1 MNSHQLQIEQQIKDS
16 SATQFACLEQSE
28 LIANISSLV
37 IAAFRNGH
45 KLFLFGN
52 GGSASDAEHIATELS
67 GRFKLERPSL
77 PALSL
82 TANTSTLTAIA
93 NDYGFEMLFSRQL
106 EGLATKDDV
115 VIGIS
120 TSGNSPNVING
131 LKFAKSVGAT
141 TIAMTGK
148 SGGKLKEFAEYCL
161 CIPSDDTPRIQE
173 AHILIGHILCDL
185 VEKDLFESKA
195 GIDHG

>member
-1 MNSHQLQIEQQIKDS
+1 MNSYKLQIEQQIKDS
-16 SATQFACLEQSE
+16 SAIQLSCLAQAE
-28 LIANISSLV
+28 LIAQVSSLV

-131 LKFAKSVGAT
+131 LKFANSIGAT

-148 SGGKLKEFAEYCL
+148 SGGKLKEITAYCL

-185 VEKDLFESKA
+185 VEKDLF
-195 GIDHG
+195 G

>member
-1 MNSHQLQIEQQIKDS
+1 MNSHQLQIEKQVKDS
-16 SATQFACLEQSE
+16 SATISACLEQSE
-28 LIANISSLV
+28 LIANISSLL
-37 IAAFRNGH
+37 IAAFRSGH

-106 EGLATKDDV
+106 EGLATTGDV

-131 LKFAKSVGAT
+131 LKFAKSIGAT

-148 SGGKLKEFAEYCL
+148 SGGRLKEIADFCL
-161 CIPSDDTPRIQE
+161 CISSDDTPRIQE

-185 VEKDLFESKA
+185 VEKDLF
-195 GIDHG
+195 G

>member
-16 SATQFACLEQSE
+16 SATISACLEQSE
-28 LIANISSLV
+28 LIVNISSLV
-37 IAAFRNGH
+37 IAAFRSGH

-106 EGLATKDDV
+106 EGLATSGDV

-131 LKFAKSVGAT
+131 LKFAKSIGAT

-148 SGGKLKEFAEYCL
+148 SGGKLKEFAQYCL

-185 VEKDLFESKA
+185 VEKDLFESKQE
-195 GIDHG
+195 

>member
-1 MNSHQLQIEQQIKDS
+1 MNSHQLQIEHQIKDS
-16 SATQFACLEQSE
+16 SATLLACLEQSE

-37 IAAFRNGH
+37 IEAFRNGH

-106 EGLATKDDV
+106 EGLATKGDV
-115 VIGIS
+115 VFGIS

-131 LKFAKSVGAT
+131 LKFAKSIGAT

-148 SGGKLKEFAEYCL
+148 SGGKLKEFADYCL

-185 VEKDLFESKA
+185 VEKELFSLKN
-195 GIDHG
+195 

>member
-1 MNSHQLQIEQQIKDS
+1 MNSYKLQIEQQIKDS
-16 SATQFACLEQSE
+16 SAIQLSCLAQAE
-28 LIANISSLV
+28 LIAQVSSLV

-106 EGLATKDDV
+106 EGLATTGDV

-131 LKFAKSVGAT
+131 LKFAKSIGAT

-148 SGGKLKEFAEYCL
+148 SGGKLKEFADYCL

-173 AHILIGHILCDL
+173 AHIMIGHILCDL
-185 VEKDLFESKA
+185 VEKDLFELKQE
-195 GIDHG
+195 

>member
-1 MNSHQLQIEQQIKDS
+1 MNSHQSQIEQQIKDS
-16 SATQFACLEQSE
+16 SATQFACLAQSE
-28 LIANISSLV
+28 LIANIASLV
-37 IAAFRNGH
+37 ITAFRSGH

-106 EGLATKDDV
+106 EGLAIKDDV
-115 VIGIS
+115 VFGIS

-131 LKFAKSVGAT
+131 LKFAKSIGAT

-148 SGGKLKEFAEYCL
+148 SGGKLKEIAAHCL
-161 CIPSDDTPRIQE
+161 CIPSEDTPRIQE
-173 AHILIGHILCDL
+173 AHILVGHILCDL
-185 VEKDLFESKA
+185 VEKDLF
-195 GIDHG
+195 G

>member
-16 SATQFACLEQSE
+16 STTISACHEQSE
-28 LIANISSLV
+28 LIAQISSLV

-106 EGLATKDDV
+106 EGLANTGDV

-131 LKFAKSVGAT
+131 LKFAKSIGAT

-148 SGGKLKEFAEYCL
+148 SGGKLIEFADYCL

-185 VEKDLFESKA
+185 VEKDLFESKQE
-195 GIDHG
+195 

>member
-16 SATQFACLEQSE
+16 SAILFACLEQSK
-28 LIANISSLV
+28 LIAEISSLV

-120 TSGNSPNVING
+120 TSGNSPNVIQG
-131 LKFAKSVGAT
+131 LKFANSIGAT

-148 SGGKLKEFAEYCL
+148 SGGKLKEFADYCL

-185 VEKDLFESKA
+185 VEKDLFESKQE
-195 GIDHG
+195 

>member
-1 MNSHQLQIEQQIKDS
+1 MNSYQSQIEQQIKDS
-16 SATQFACLEQSE
+16 SAIQLSCLAQAE
-28 LIANISSLV
+28 LIAQISSLV

-106 EGLATKDDV
+106 EGLATKGDV
-115 VIGIS
+115 VFGIS

-131 LKFAKSVGAT
+131 LKFANSIGAT

-148 SGGKLKEFAEYCL
+148 SGGKLKEMANYCL
-161 CIPSDDTPRIQE
+161 CVTSDDTPRIQE

-185 VEKDLFESKA
+185 VEKEMFRK
-195 GIDHG
+195 

>member
-1 MNSHQLQIEQQIKDS
+1 MNSHRLQIEQQIKDS
-16 SATQFACLEQSE
+16 SATISACLEQSE

-37 IAAFRNGH
+37 ITAFRNGG

-106 EGLATKDDV
+106 EGLASSGDV

-131 LKFAKSVGAT
+131 LKFAKSIGAT

-148 SGGKLKEFAEYCL
+148 SGGKLKEFTDYCL

-185 VEKDLFESKA
+185 VEKDLFELKQE
-195 GIDHG
+195 

>member
-16 SATQFACLEQSE
+16 SATQFACLGQSK

-106 EGLATKDDV
+106 EGLASKDDV

-131 LKFAKSVGAT
+131 LKFANSIGAT

-148 SGGKLKEFAEYCL
+148 SGGKLREIAAHCL
-161 CIPSDDTPRIQE
+161 CIPSEDTPRIQE

-185 VEKDLFESKA
+185 VEQDLFELKEE
-195 GIDHG
+195 

>member
-16 SATQFACLEQSE
+16 SATISACLEQSE
-28 LIANISSLV
+28 LIAQISSLV

-45 KLFLFGN
+45 KFFLFGN

-106 EGLATKDDV
+106 EGLATTGDV

-131 LKFAKSVGAT
+131 LKFAKSIGAT

-148 SGGKLKEFAEYCL
+148 SGGRLKEIADFCL
-161 CIPSDDTPRIQE
+161 CISSDDTPRIQE

-185 VEKDLFESKA
+185 VEKDLF
-195 GIDHG
+195 G

>member
-1 MNSHQLQIEQQIKDS
+1 MSSMNSHQSQIEHQIKDS
-16 SATQFACLEQSE
+16 SATLLSCLEQSE
-28 LIANISSLV
+28 LIAQISALV
-37 IAAFRNGH
+37 IEAFRNGH

-106 EGLATKDDV
+106 EGLATKGDV
-115 VIGIS
+115 IFGIS

-131 LKFAKSVGAT
+131 LKFAKSIGAT

-161 CIPSDDTPRIQE
+161 CIHSDDTPRIQE

-185 VEKDLFESKA
+185 VEKDLFS
-195 GIDHG
+195 

>member
-1 MNSHQLQIEQQIKDS
+1 MNSYQLQIEQQIKDS
-16 SATQFACLEQSE
+16 SATLFACLEQSE
-28 LIANISSLV
+28 LIAQISSLV
-37 IAAFRNGH
+37 IAAFRSGH

-131 LKFAKSVGAT
+131 LKFAKSIGAT

-148 SGGKLKEFAEYCL
+148 SGGKLKEFADYCL

-185 VEKDLFESKA
+185 VEKDLF
-195 GIDHG
+195 G

>member
-1 MNSHQLQIEQQIKDS
+1 MNSNKLQIEQQIKDS
-16 SATQFACLEQSE
+16 SATISACLEQSE

-106 EGLATKDDV
+106 EGLATTGDV

-148 SGGKLKEFAEYCL
+148 SGGKLKEFADYCL

-173 AHILIGHILCDL
+173 AHIMIGHILCDL
-185 VEKDLFESKA
+185 VEKDLFELKQE
-195 GIDHG
+195 